1 MNKSISIILLA
12 TILLESCVFYQKTT
26 VSLKEAQDIG
36 KVKLTTTH
44 GEVYIFKSI
53 ILRDSLYFGVNK
65 NAQQVLYESKIS
77 SIYLQNMKKSIL
89 VTRYAVMLPLSLL
102 GCTLFIAFLQETS

>member
-1 MNKSISIILLA
+1 MLLA
-12 TILLESCVFYQKTT
+12 TILLESCVFYQKTA
-26 VSLKEAQDIG
+26 VSLKEAQGMG

-44 GEVYIFKSI
+44 GQVNIFNTI

-65 NAQQVLYESKIS
+65 NHQQVLYEGQIS
-77 SIYLQNMKKSIL
+77 SIYLQNVKKSIL

-102 GCTLFIAFLQETS
+102 GFTLFIAFIQETS

>member
-1 MNKSISIILLA
+1 MKKSVSFILLA
-12 TILLESCVFYQKTT
+12 TILLESCVFYQKTA
-26 VSLKEAQDIG
+26 VSLKEAQGMG
-36 KVKLTTTH
+36 KAKLTTTH
-44 GEVYIFKSI
+44 GQVYIFNTI

-65 NAQQVLYESKIS
+65 NHQQVLNEGQIS

-102 GCTLFIAFLQETS
+102 GFTLFIAFIQETS